1 MRVFWCLLGLG
12 VAAHA
17 QRVTEDSGTTASLRG
32 ISAVSHTVAWAS
44 GTKGTVLRTTGG
56 GTWQTVKVPGAEA
69 LDFRAVRA
77 FDERVTFVM
86 KGWQ

>member
-1 MRVFWCLLGLG
+1 
-12 VAAHA
+12 
-17 QRVTEDSGTTASLRG
+17 
-32 ISAVSHTVAWAS
+32 VAWVS